1 MGIYLMR
8 DMAGLD
14 VSWRVRKAKAGLGL
28 LDMTAPDYNPLA
40 DRLCEAGQFGQKTGS
55 GYYAYEGRNGTPRPD
70 VEEMLAAISAE
81 KGFTRRAV
89 ADEEIVPRI
98 VGAMVNEGA
107 KILGE
112 GFAQRASDID
122 VAYVNGYGFPRYR
135 GGPMFWA
142 EQQGLDKVL
151 DQFKGY
157 AERYPAIW
165 QPAPLLVEKAA
176 AGKGWA
182 G

>member
-1 MGIYLMR
+1 
-8 DMAGLD
+8 
-14 VSWRVRKAKAGLGL
+14 
-28 LDMTAPDYNPLA
+28 
-40 DRLCEAGQFGQKTGS
+40 
-55 GYYAYEGRNGTPRPD
+55 
-70 VEEMLAAISAE
+70 
-81 KGFTRRAV
+81 
-89 ADEEIVPRI
+89 
-98 VGAMVNEGA
+98 
-107 KILGE
+107 
-112 GFAQRASDID
+112 
-122 VAYVNGYGFPRYR
+122 
-135 GGPMFWA
+135 MFWA

>member
-1 MGIYLMR
+1 MSAQI
-8 DMAGLD
+8 A
-14 VSWRVRKAKAGLGL
+14 
-28 LDMTAPDYNPLA
+28 
-40 DRLCEAGQFGQKTGS
+40 
-55 GYYAYEGRNGTPRPD
+55 
-70 VEEMLAAISAE
+70 AE
-81 KGFTRRAV
+81 KGIPRRAIGE
-89 ADEEIVPRI
+89 EEIVWRI
-98 VGAMVNEGA
+98 LAAMVNEGA
-107 KILGE
+107 RIVDE
-112 GFAQRASDID
+112 GYAQRASDID
-122 VAYVNGYGFPRYR
+122 VTYVSGYGFPRHR

>member
-1 MGIYLMR
+1 MNPTL
-8 DMAGLD
+8 
-14 VSWRVRKAKAGLGL
+14 
-28 LDMTAPDYNPLA
+28 DYNPLS
-40 DRLCEAGQFGQKTGS
+40 DRLCELGQFGQKTGS
-55 GYYAYEGRNGTPRPD
+55 GYYAYEGRNGTPRPE
-70 VEEMLAAISAE
+70 VEEMLAVIAAE
-81 KGFTRRAV
+81 KGFARREV

-151 DQFKGY
+151 EQFKAY
-157 AERYPAIW
+157 AARYPALW
-165 QPAPLLVEKAA
+165 EPAPLLVEKAA
-176 AGKGWA
+176 GGKGWA